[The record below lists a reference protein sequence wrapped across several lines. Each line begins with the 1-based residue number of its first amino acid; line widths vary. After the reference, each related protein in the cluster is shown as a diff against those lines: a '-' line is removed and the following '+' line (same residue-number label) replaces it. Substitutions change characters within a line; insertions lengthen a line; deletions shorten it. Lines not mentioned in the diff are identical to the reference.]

1 MAAASNG
8 VTLRYEIEVENIIQV
23 STKCLVTLAEV
34 SVVLVVIFRGFPGGF
49 HHLALL
55 LDHLLI

>member
-1 MAAASNG
+1 MVDQDPAAPNG

-34 SVVLVVIFRGFPGGF
+34 SVVLVVIFRGFPGGGGF
-49 HHLALL
+49 
-55 LDHLLI
+55 II